1 MSNELTKE
9 EKKFEVHLSEEM
21 NDLLNSPEQAKKKIK
36 RIVDPE
42 RSFRKSVHHI
52 AEKVRNEFVLNKT
65 FPDLREKYGVTKRD
79 FNKAKEFVIQRA
91 TRGWANR
98 DTWGIDHWF
107 SATMSDMLDYF
118 AESTHGYPDDSVSLY
133 EKCKECDF
141 SDAPVPD
148 PRGENESMDD
158 YKFRIYKFIVQRM
171 AFLFREYREET
182 CTVQNTEKF
191 IHKTHS
197 EKIPGQP
204 FWRLVDDCNEEEKAQ
219 NKKWMDRENEVDI
232 YRYECLHRGL
242 KMFEIMIQ
250 CLWD

>member
-1 MSNELTKE
+1 MSE
-9 EKKFEVHLSEEM
+9 EKQEEPKKFEINLSDEM
-21 NDLLNSPEQAKKKIK
+21 NSMLESTEKAKSKIK
-36 RIVDPE
+36 KLVDPE
-42 RSFRKSVHHI
+42 RCFQKSLHHI
-52 AEKVRNEFVLNKT
+52 TEKMRNEFTLDGT
-65 FPDLREKYGVTKRD
+65 FPQLREKYGVTKKD
-79 FNKAKEFVIQRA
+79 FNKAKDFVFQRA

-107 SATMSDMLDYF
+107 SATMSNMLEYF
-118 AESTHGYPDDSVSLY
+118 AGSTHGYPDNSLELY
-133 EKCKECDF
+133 EKCKEFDLPDA
-141 SDAPVPD
+141 DAPD
-148 PRGENESMDD
+148 PQGKDESLDD
-158 YKFRIYKFIVQRM
+158 YKFRIYQFIIRRM

-182 CTVQNTEKF
+182 CSVQNNEKF

-219 NKKWMDRENEVDI
+219 NKKWMDRENEVDL
-232 YRYECLHRGL
+232 YRYDCLHRGL